1 MSKRHSISACRRG
14 AAVLLLAAILTACS
28 PMVDTRGNLPP
39 AERLAKVHPGKTSR
53 DEVAEA
59 LGTPS
64 TLSAFGDPT
73 WYYVSYRTETIAFFS
88 PKEVERTVLAIDFD
102 ERGYVKG
109 VRTLGLEDGQV
120 VSFSDRETPT
130 AGKEMNVLQ
139 QFLGNIGRFANDGTG
154 DTRMGG
160 SPLPY

>member
-1 MSKRHSISACRRG
+1 MRKHHSMTIIRRT
-14 AAVLLLAAILTACS
+14 AAILLCAAVATACS

-39 AERLAKVHPGKTSR
+39 AERLAKVKAGATSR
-53 DEVAEA
+53 DQVAEI

-73 WYYVSYRTETIAFFS
+73 WYYVSYRTETVAFFK
-88 PKEVERTVLAIDFD
+88 PEEVERTVLAVDFD
-102 ERGYVKG
+102 ERGYVKD

-120 VSFSDRETPT
+120 VSFSERETPT
-130 AGKEMNVLQ
+130 AGKELNMLQ
-139 QFLGNIGRFANDGTG
+139 QFLGNIGRFSNEGPADS
-154 DTRMGG
+154 RMGG